1 MEPATIANFVEQRHQ
16 WKDLLQDGE
25 AWERLQSCGREVS
38 VLLQPAD
45 ILDKIRKQF
54 KSLRGYKDFVL
65 S

>member
-1 MEPATIANFVEQRHQ
+1 
-16 WKDLLQDGE
+16 LQDGE

-65 S
+65 T